1 MSDSTYDVCVIGA
14 GPAGCS
20 AAYQLSQSGLS
31 VLLIDKS
38 EFPRVKPCAGGVTI
52 KSIQALPYAITPVIR
67 RICRNIVIGNGQ
79 TKKTMFSGKSPLCA
93 MTIRSEFDTFC
104 LQKTIERGV
113 IFEVHSKI
121 VSIETTD
128 QHIEIKTS
136 RSIIFAKYLLG
147 ADGVNSTVRKLTN
160 VFSDIKKATAV
171 EGKVYLSESQMPDL
185 EIDFGYVKN
194 GYGWIFPKHDHIN
207 IGLYS
212 YNPEEKLGRSR
223 LEEYTKA
230 KFPGYYLKEIEGF
243 QMGISTQKYI
253 PKSSNIFLIGD
264 AAGLVDSLLGEGI
277 FNAIKSGQLVAE
289 AIINATKDGSSALQN
304 FSLQLEK
311 LQKDLDICQN
321 SADWFYNNL
330 KKGYFALTT
339 MPVKYCLLKG
349 FASGLTF
356 GQTKKGFLRLFFIK
370 SPISKLS

>member
-1 MSDSTYDVCVIGA
+1 MNDSTYDVCVIGA

-20 AAYQLSQSGLS
+20 AAYQLSQNGLS
-31 VLLIDKS
+31 VLMIDKS
-38 EFPRVKPCAGGVTI
+38 EFPRLKPCAGGITI
-52 KSIQALPYAITPVIR
+52 KSIEALPYAITPVIK

-79 TKKTMFSGKSPLCA
+79 TKKTLFRSKSPLCA
-93 MTIRSEFDTFC
+93 MTIRSEFDAFC
-104 LQKTIERGV
+104 LQKTIERGAA
-113 IFEVHSKI
+113 FEVHSKI
-121 VSIETTD
+121 VSIETTG

-136 RSIIFAKYLLG
+136 RSVIFAKYLLG
-147 ADGVNSTVRKLTN
+147 ADGVHSTVRKLTN
-160 VFSDIKKATAV
+160 VFSDLKKATAV

-194 GYGWIFPKHDHIN
+194 GYGWIFPKHDHVN

-212 YNPEEKLGRSR
+212 YSPHEKLGRSR
-223 LEEYTKA
+223 LEEYAKA
-230 KFPGYYLKEIEGF
+230 KFPEYNLTEIEGF
-243 QMGISTQKYI
+243 QMGINTQKYI
-253 PKSSNIFLIGD
+253 PKSPNIFLIGD

-277 FNAIKSGQLVAE
+277 FNALKSGQLVAE

-304 FSLQLEK
+304 FGLQLEK
-311 LQKDLDICQN
+311 LQKDLDICQK

-356 GQTKKGFLRLFFIK
+356 GQTKKNFLRLFFIN
-370 SPISKLS
+370 SPISKLR

>member
-20 AAYQLSQSGLS
+20 AAYQLSQNGLS

-38 EFPRVKPCAGGVTI
+38 EFPRIKPCAGGITI
-52 KSIQALPYAITPVIR
+52 KSIQALPYAITPVIK

-79 TKKTMFSGKSPLCA
+79 TKKTLFSSKSPLCA
-93 MTIRSEFDTFC
+93 MTIRSEFDAFC
-104 LQKTIERGV
+104 LQKTIERGAA
-113 IFEVHSKI
+113 FEVHSKI
-121 VSIETTD
+121 VSIETTGH
-128 QHIEIKTS
+128 HIEIKTS
-136 RSIIFAKYLLG
+136 RSVIFAKYLLG

-160 VFSDIKKATAV
+160 VFSDLKKATAV

-194 GYGWIFPKHDHIN
+194 GYGWIFPKHDHVN

-212 YNPEEKLGRSR
+212 YSPNEKLGRSR
-223 LEEYTKA
+223 LEEYAKA
-230 KFPGYYLKEIEGF
+230 KFPEYNLKEIEGF
-243 QMGISTQKYI
+243 QMGINTQKYI
-253 PKSSNIFLIGD
+253 PKSPNIFLIGD

-277 FNAIKSGQLVAE
+277 FNALKSGQLVAE

-304 FSLQLEK
+304 YSLQLEK
-311 LQKDLDICQN
+311 LQKELDICQN

-339 MPVKYCLLKG
+339 MPVKYCLMKG

-370 SPISKLS
+370 SPISKLR